1 MNKTPSLP
9 LVYGRLVLT
18 ALCWGAMFHAGRYV
32 VGFMSPLAAAAWR
45 FALAAAI
52 FLPLIAWIEG
62 WSWRAIQRNAWVLG
76 IMSAVGVFGFNTG
89 LFFGLKATSAVNGA
103 LIVAVSPALT
113 TVLAALINRRWP
125 SFLQVLGLVLGM
137 SGVAVVVS
145 GGSLHALLGLH
156 LSAGDALVFMA
167 ALCWSVYS
175 VLPQRFVKG
184 VSPLQIAGSTIIGG
198 AVLMIGFALA
208 TAPDFLAV
216 PPVGGS
222 LAIAFMAIFGSVLAY
237 MWWNSGVEVVGPAQA
252 SIFMNFVPLFAALIG
267 VLKGDHLVAAQW
279 IGAVLIIAGVL
290 ASTVLHN
297 SLALHAR
304 PVPSGKAC

>member
-1 MNKTPSLP
+1 
-9 LVYGRLVLT
+9 
-18 ALCWGAMFHAGRYV
+18 
-32 VGFMSPLAAAAWR
+32 
-45 FALAAAI
+45 
-52 FLPLIAWIEG
+52 
-62 WSWRAIQRNAWVLG
+62 
-76 IMSAVGVFGFNTG
+76 
-89 LFFGLKATSAVNGA
+89 
-103 LIVAVSPALT
+103 
-113 TVLAALINRRWP
+113 
-125 SFLQVLGLVLGM
+125 
-137 SGVAVVVS
+137 
-145 GGSLHALLGLH
+145 
-156 LSAGDALVFMA
+156 A

-184 VSPLQIAGSTIIGG
+184 VSPLQIAGITIIGG
-198 AVLMIGFALA
+198 AILMIGFALA

-216 PPVGGS
+216 PPLGGS

-237 MWWNSGVEVVGPAQA
+237 MWWNSGVKVVGPAQA

-304 PVPSGKAC
+304 PVPSEKTC